1 MTIQSLA
8 TQTLQMARER
18 GLKIATAESCTGGL
32 IGGALTAIAGSSDV
46 FDRGFITYSNDA
58 KHEMLGVNLDSLRQY
73 GAVSDTV
80 AKEMAYGA
88 IVNSGADI
96 AIAVTGVAGPGG
108 GSTDKPVGTVWISVA
123 EMGQAPIATLFEFGD
138 IGREKVRQKT
148 VEAALNLLLQ
158 L

>member
-1 MTIQSLA
+1 
-8 TQTLQMARER
+8 MARER

-148 VEAALNLLLQ
+148 VEAALILLLQ

>member
-1 MTIQSLA
+1 
-8 TQTLQMARER
+8 MARER

>member
-1 MTIQSLA
+1 
-8 TQTLQMARER
+8 MARER

-88 IVNSGADI
+88 IVTSGADI
-96 AIAVTGVAGPGG
+96 AVAVTGVAGPGG

-148 VEAALNLLLQ
+148 VEAALILLLQ

>member
-1 MTIQSLA
+1 
-8 TQTLQMARER
+8 MARER

-58 KHEMLGVNLDSLRQY
+58 KHEMLGVNLDCLRQY
-73 GAVSDTV
+73 GAISDTV

-148 VEAALNLLLQ
+148 VEAALILLLQ

>member
-8 TQTLQMARER
+8 TQTLQMARDR

-32 IGGALTAIAGSSDV
+32 IGGALTGIAGSSDV
-46 FDRGFITYSNDA
+46 FDRGFITYSNEA
-58 KHEMLGVNLDSLRQY
+58 KHEMLGVNLDSLSQH

-96 AIAVTGVAGPGG
+96 SVAVTGIAGPGG
-108 GSTDKPVGTVWISVA
+108 GTKDKPVGTVWISVA

-138 IGREKVRQKT
+138 IEREQVRQKT